1 MSPLN
6 SEALKAI
13 REIFTPGTKVELVRM
28 NDPQAPAPG
37 TLGTV
42 ILVDDL
48 GSIHVSWENGSTL
61 AVVFGSDL
69 CKVVEVK

>member
-1 MSPLN
+1 MSPMN
-6 SEALKAI
+6 SATLKEI
-13 REIFTPGTKVELVRM
+13 REIFTPGTKVELIRM

-42 ILVDDL
+42 KLIDDL

-69 CKVVEVK
+69 CKVVKVK

>member
-1 MSPLN
+1 MSPMN
-6 SEALKAI
+6 SATLKEI
-13 REIFTPGTKVELVRM
+13 KEIFTPGTKVELVRM
-28 NDPQAPAPG
+28 NDPQAPAPE

-42 ILVDDL
+42 MLVDDL